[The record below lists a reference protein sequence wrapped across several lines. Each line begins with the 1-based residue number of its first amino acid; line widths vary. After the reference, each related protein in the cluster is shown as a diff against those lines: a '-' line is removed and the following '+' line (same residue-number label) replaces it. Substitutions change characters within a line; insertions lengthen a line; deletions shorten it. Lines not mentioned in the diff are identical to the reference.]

1 LQAYLEFFNRDE
13 KDFLKARA
21 IVRKYDQFP
30 ITQWRMM
37 FLAIEDQLNEID
49 GEFDDEEL
57 EPIDEESKDFDT
69 KIAEKRKENKKVS
82 QKRESN
88 LNSVEV
94 DTNGTLKVETV
105 NIREL
110 TVKYYNINAEL
121 MFTRAP
127 FIKDNTEAFT
137 YVMPF
142 FTERKQMVPSDAD
155 DSQMNA
161 IVTAEIPMP
170 PKLKNLNL
178 VIEINGGE
186 KQQFKTFYSN
196 QLKITTLESYGE
208 LKVAHAVTGKA
219 LPKVY
224 VKVFGLHKSTN
235 KEFFFRDGYTDIRGK
250 IEYAQTSGDKLRNVK
265 KFAILVVSDEFGSKI
280 LECDPP
286 KTDFGPE

>member
-1 LQAYLEFFNRDE
+1 
-13 KDFLKARA
+13 
-21 IVRKYDQFP
+21 
-30 ITQWRMM
+30 
-37 FLAIEDQLNEID
+37 
-49 GEFDDEEL
+49 
-57 EPIDEESKDFDT
+57 
-69 KIAEKRKENKKVS
+69 
-82 QKRESN
+82 
-88 LNSVEV
+88 
-94 DTNGTLKVETV
+94 
-105 NIREL
+105 
-110 TVKYYNINAEL
+110 
-121 MFTRAP
+121 
-127 FIKDNTEAFT
+127 
-137 YVMPF
+137 
-142 FTERKQMVPSDAD
+142 
-155 DSQMNA
+155 MNA